1 MTTNRASLWLT
12 RHKKWGGIL
21 LILLVLLFWLWRGE
35 LYVAQDVD
43 STATVIAQSS
53 SQVVGQ
59 SGQAEVFH
67 VEVRQFHAEPYQAR
81 VLLQGQ
87 LLPAHS
93 LALRAQVNGTLLTR
107 PTLGQQVLADE
118 LLMTL
123 SDDGRHANLT
133 QAQADFALRQA
144 EVKGAARLRSNQLV
158 SETDYLSLKAA
169 AAASEAALAAARL
182 ALAHTQIKAP
192 FAGSIDTLPLEEGSF
207 VQAGDPL
214 LTLVDVSELKLSA
227 TVPQQRVADLTV
239 GLPVTAVLLDGRTL
253 SGRLNFIARAADEH
267 TRSYALE
274 ARLDNPD
281 GWRVAGASA
290 GLHISLPAQ
299 QAYRVSPALLA
310 LDDDGRL
317 GVHLVDE
324 QNRMQR
330 VAVKLLSITPD
341 EAWISGLPDSARL
354 ITRGAGFVNEGEPV
368 NIRLQEPQS

>member
-21 LILLVLLFWLWRGE
+21 LIFLVLLFWLWRGE
-35 LYVAQDVD
+35 LYVAQDAD
-43 STATVIAQSS
+43 STAPVAEQSS
-53 SQVVGQ
+53 IPAAGQ
-59 SGQAEVFH
+59 SEQADSFY
-67 VEVRQFHAEPYQAR
+67 VEVRQFHAEPYQGR

-93 LALRAQVNGTLLTR
+93 LTLRAQVNGTLLTR
-107 PTLGQQVLADE
+107 PALGQQVVADE
-118 LLMTL
+118 LLVTL
-123 SDDGRHANLT
+123 SDDGRQANL
-133 QAQADFALRQA
+133 AQAKADLALRQA
-144 EVKGAARLRSNQLV
+144 EVKGAARLLRNQLV
-158 SETDYLSLKAA
+158 SETHYLSLKAA
-169 AAASEAALAAARL
+169 AAASEAALVAARL

-192 FAGSIDTLPLEEGSF
+192 FAGSIDALPVEAGSF

-214 LTLVDVSELKLSA
+214 LTLVDVSALKLSA
-227 TVPQQRVADLTV
+227 TVPQQQVADLTV

-253 SGRLNFIARAADEH
+253 SGRLSFIARAADER

-281 GWRVAGASA
+281 GWRVAGASV
-290 GLHISLPAQ
+290 GLHINLPAQ

-310 LDDDGRL
+310 LDEHGRL

-341 EAWISGLPDSARL
+341 EAWISGLPDSARI

-368 NIRLQEPQS
+368 NIRLQEPAL